1 MKIIRFVF
9 YLILNIAISAGSVW
23 LVFTFLTQGSNSPG
37 SQTDSSNS
45 LGQSDNADQNLA
57 TVVPDRLIIDSIIS
71 HGNIEYERVTILHV
85 SGDELSIS
93 GWKLTD
99 SDGNVFVFPPL
110 ELYPG
115 SSLTINS
122 RTGIDTVTELFW
134 GTEEPIWESGEMIT
148 LTDPAGYPQAMY
160 VIP

>member
-23 LVFTFLTQGSNSPG
+23 LAFTFLTQGNNSAVG
-37 SQTDSSNS
+37 QTDSSNGFS
-45 LGQSDNADQNLA
+45 QSDSTDQNLA

-71 HGNIEYERVTILHV
+71 HGNIDYERVTILHV

-99 SDGNVFVFPPL
+99 SGGNIFIFPPL

-115 SSLTINS
+115 SAITINS
-122 RTGIDTVTELFW
+122 RVGNDTVTELFW
-134 GTEEPIWESGEMIT
+134 GAEEPIWESGEMIT